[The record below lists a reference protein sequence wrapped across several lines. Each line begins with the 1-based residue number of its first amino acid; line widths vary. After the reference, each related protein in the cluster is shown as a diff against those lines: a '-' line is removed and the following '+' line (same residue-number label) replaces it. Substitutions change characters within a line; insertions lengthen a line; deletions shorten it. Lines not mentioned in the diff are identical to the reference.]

1 MRMPFIPVDGC
12 CRRCG
17 CDVYRLDGEFL
28 CEECRVRPPAFDRA
42 VSAVRFEGD
51 ARKLLSGF
59 KFNRKIWLNGDFADW
74 LEGAARARLKV
85 DEIDLVVPVPL
96 KLWRRID
103 RGYNQSEY
111 LASQLASRLGKPL
124 SARLLGRIGSPAR
137 QSSLSENERRENVKG
152 TFMVRDASRLGGKT
166 ILVVDDVMTT
176 GSTLSECACVLKDA
190 GASRVWCIA
199 LMHS

>member
-51 ARKLLSGF
+51 ARKLLSDF